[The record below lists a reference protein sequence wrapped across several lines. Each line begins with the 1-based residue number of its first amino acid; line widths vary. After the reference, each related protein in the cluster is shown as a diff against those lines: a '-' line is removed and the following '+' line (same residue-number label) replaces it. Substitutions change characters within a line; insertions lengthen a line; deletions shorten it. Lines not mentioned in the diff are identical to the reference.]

1 MAGESKGAKLV
12 MFLIGRG
19 GTAGRAGGGSC
30 HRSDGEREG
39 AGEKRQRLAESLTE
53 GPRVPG
59 VVGR

>member
-19 GTAGRAGGGSC
+19 GTAGRAGGGSG
-30 HRSDGEREG
+30 RSDGEREG